1 MVGHG
6 SARLLVLFIQLSAFK
21 TCTAGS
27 IVTLFGSLALPSR
40 ERVRRAV
47 VQPLSRIGRGFL
59 AYQKKKK
66 LARSEGERFWGPIEP
81 AMKRYEKLIPIQ
93 QFF

>member
-1 MVGHG
+1 
-6 SARLLVLFIQLSAFK
+6 
-21 TCTAGS
+21 
-27 IVTLFGSLALPSR
+27 
-40 ERVRRAV
+40 
-47 VQPLSRIGRGFL
+47 LSRSSG
-59 AYQKKKK
+59 ASPYQVENEYEEQSSSHSVESGADFSPTRKKKK